1 MKKQIIAIHGGD
13 TFETYEQYLEF
24 LKNFPI
30 DFERLKKRGWKDS
43 LGEKLG
49 SDFDVFI
56 PRMPNSLNAKY
67 PEWKIW
73 IEKLIP
79 FFDEEIILLGH
90 SLGGTFIVKYL
101 SENTLPKKI
110 KATFLVA
117 ACYDGDNSEYSL
129 GSFKLPEAIEGFKKQ
144 AGKVFLYQSKDD
156 DLVPF
161 ADFEKYKIAL
171 PEASARVFENRG
183 HFGQEDFP
191 EIVTD
196 IKSL

>member
-24 LKNFPI
+24 LKNFPV

-43 LGEKLG
+43 LSEKLG
-49 SDFDVFI
+49 NDFDVFI

-73 IEKLIP
+73 FDKLIP

-117 ACYDGDNSEYSL
+117 ACYDGENSEYSL
-129 GSFKLPEAIEGFKKQ
+129 ASFKLTENIEGFKKQ

-171 PEASARVFENRG
+171 PEATAKVFENRG

-191 EIVTD
+191 EIVSD
-196 IKSL
+196 IKNL